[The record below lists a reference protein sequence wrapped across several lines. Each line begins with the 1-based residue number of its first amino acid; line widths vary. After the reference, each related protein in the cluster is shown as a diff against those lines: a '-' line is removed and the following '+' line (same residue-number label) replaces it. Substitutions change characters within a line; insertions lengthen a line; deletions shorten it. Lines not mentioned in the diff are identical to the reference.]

1 MMKNTVKAA
10 LVLLIVLIA
19 GLSVFSKLM
28 NEKAI
33 ERTIPVTI
41 YRDGEEEGK
50 SVVHF
55 FGKVLTDRRSRER
68 QVFEG
73 DIVMNGYKIEG
84 EDVFVRWS
92 QEEKLRLDR
101 AVFVQQGRTQK
112 GFNAIID
119 KDMTTFAMRIS
130 PGRYAAT
137 SEELYEAMTKLN
149 WDVN

>member
-1 MMKNTVKAA
+1 MKNTVKAA

-19 GLSVFSKLM
+19 GLSIFSKLM
-28 NEKAI
+28 YEKEI
-33 ERTIPVTI
+33 DRSIPVTI
-41 YRDGEEEGK
+41 YRDGETEGT

-55 FGKVLTDRRSRER
+55 FGKLMTDRLSKER

-84 EDVFVRWS
+84 EGVSVRWS
-92 QEEKLRLDR
+92 QEEKQRADR

-119 KDMTTFAMRIS
+119 KDMTSFAMRIS

-137 SEELYEAMTKLN
+137 SEELYEAMAKLN
-149 WDVN
+149 WEGN

>member
-1 MMKNTVKAA
+1 MKNTVKAA

-19 GLSVFSKLM
+19 GLSIFSKLM
-28 NEKAI
+28 YEKEI
-33 ERTIPVTI
+33 DRSIPVTI
-41 YRDGEEEGK
+41 YRDGEAEGK

-55 FGKVLTDRRSRER
+55 FGKLMTDRLSKER

-84 EDVFVRWS
+84 EGVSVRWS
-92 QEEKLRLDR
+92 QEEKQRADR

-119 KDMTTFAMRIS
+119 KDMTSFAMRIS

-137 SEELYEAMTKLN
+137 SEELYEAMAKLN
-149 WDVN
+149 WEGN